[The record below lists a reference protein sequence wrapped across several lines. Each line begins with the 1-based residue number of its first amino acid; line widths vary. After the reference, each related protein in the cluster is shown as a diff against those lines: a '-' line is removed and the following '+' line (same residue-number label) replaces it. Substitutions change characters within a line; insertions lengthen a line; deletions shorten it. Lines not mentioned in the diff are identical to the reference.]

1 LVDADIWAWLHIDK
15 LHHNHL
21 VVALLDLSTDRSE
34 VMMIRL
40 TRSPWFSIFQKWIH
54 KADEASKRRVV
65 AHLEGQALGQIGE
78 DMKAA
83 ALQDGVGKNDIL
95 TMHMRFGHTAMQ
107 IQHSFSSE
115 SWTEIHDLI
124 RTVVF
129 VSKILELPAGWIQ

>member
-1 LVDADIWAWLHIDK
+1 
-15 LHHNHL
+15 
-21 VVALLDLSTDRSE
+21 VVASTDLSIDRSGL
-34 VMMIRL
+34 MM
-40 TRSPWFSIFQKWIH
+40 TRSTKSPWFLISRKWIN
-54 KADEASKRRVV
+54 KADEVSKRPVV
-65 AHLEGQALGQIGE
+65 AHLEGQILGQIGE
-78 DMKAA
+78 DMKAV